1 MIQLMFNPK
10 VSAFNPIGTL
20 RHMPIYLKLLATAMF
35 GAMTGINCVG
45 NAELEVQTENI
56 KPKSSITFEDG
67 YGGIRLIFI
76 KLVPGDTQKI
86 EWDIKADTKTMLE
99 YRFWLKEI
107 PGLEVTITDSQG
119 QILPEFA
126 LNRDVWRYGNHGTST
141 LVEHKTDGKM
151 IITVKNNSNKLAD
164 FWMRV
169 IKVSETAVT
178 ENVINKIEDSP
189 EVYKLTF
196 KKDVPYLIS
205 KDRDVDYLNDQY
217 VSVIAPFYRL
227 NYQAIQFDQDTDYY
241 FVFQRQHQAKGFFKL
256 QKFNEVTFGSL
267 STGNAFQEISMAP
280 QEQKFFKVNLTK
292 DQLYTMEL
300 DLETQTKMQNGLM
313 RLAIVKKDFFGG
325 LYENGFGIIK
335 PEQTDE
341 YVLVIT
347 NVDTVNSKATFK
359 LN

>member
-1 MIQLMFNPK
+1 MKQKMLNPK

-20 RHMPIYLKLLATAMF
+20 RQMPIYLRLLATAMF

-45 NAELEVQTENI
+45 NAEMEMPISKTEA
-56 KPKSSITFEDG
+56 KSSVTFEEG
-67 YGGIRLIFI
+67 YAGIRLIFI

-107 PGLEVTITDSQG
+107 SGLEVTITDSQG

-126 LNRDVWRYGNHGTST
+126 LDHDVWRYGNHGSAT

-151 IITVKNNSNKLAD
+151 IFTVKNNGNKLAD

-169 IKVSETAVT
+169 IKVSETAVQ
-178 ENVINKIEDSP
+178 ENVMNKIADSP

-205 KDRDVDYLNDQY
+205 KDRDVDYLNEKY
-217 VSVIAPFYRL
+217 VSVIPPFYRL
-227 NYQAIQFDQDTDYY
+227 NYQAIQFDKDTDFY
-241 FVFQRQHQAKGFFKL
+241 FVFQCQYQAKGFFKL
-256 QKFNEVTFGSL
+256 QKFNEVSFGSL
-267 STGNAFQEISMAP
+267 STGNTFQEITLAP
-280 QEQKFFKVNLTK
+280 QEQKYFKVNLTK

-300 DLETQTKMQNGLM
+300 DLETQTKMQNGLI
-313 RLAIVKKDFFGG
+313 RLAIVKKDFLGG

-335 PEQTDE
+335 PDQTDE
-341 YVLVIT
+341 YHLVIT
-347 NVDTVNSKATFK
+347 NTDAVDSKATFK